1 MSHVSITVHRLLASQ
16 LTDTSDASVYASIV
30 RGARRRN
37 VALGITG
44 ALVFD
49 GERFCQLVEGS
60 EDAISLLF
68 PRIASDTRHDRLDV
82 LASGVGP
89 RQFTEW
95 RSGYCNPDDLD
106 VFVGPQAV
114 SGPSALA
121 QFLALVQRCDLAP

>member
-1 MSHVSITVHRLLASQ
+1 MSDVSIAVHRLLVSQ
-16 LTDTSDASVYASIV
+16 LTDTSDASVYAAIV

-37 VALGITG
+37 VARGITG

-68 PRIASDTRHDRLDV
+68 PRIASDGRHGRLDV

-89 RQFTEW
+89 RHFSEW
-95 RSGYCNPDDLD
+95 HSGYCNHDDLD
-106 VFVGPQAV
+106 VFVGPQAM
-114 SGPSALA
+114 SGHAALA
-121 QFLALVQRCDLAP
+121 HFLALVQRCDLSP